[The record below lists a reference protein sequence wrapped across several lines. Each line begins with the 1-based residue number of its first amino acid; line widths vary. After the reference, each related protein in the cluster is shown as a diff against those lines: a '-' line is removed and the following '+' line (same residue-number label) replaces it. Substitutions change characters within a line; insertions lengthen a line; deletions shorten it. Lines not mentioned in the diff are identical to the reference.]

1 MMIVDLR
8 PVRLM
13 CSNAA
18 ARAGLRKRSCFLPM
32 ERHDEFG
39 FSVSISG
46 DYAAVGAWLDDE
58 NGDDAG
64 SAYLFKRR
72 GTSWAEEAKLTASDG
87 AADDQFAISVSISV
101 GYAVVGAVG
110 DGSGSAY
117 VYNVF
122 SASPTA
128 VVSLSPSPLNFGDV
142 QVGSSGQIVLSIS
155 NSGNTNLDVTNIT
168 SSNSQFTVASPTSFQ
183 VAAGASINKTV
194 TFTPSSEGL
203 KSGTLTISSNAS
215 NLPSSTVDLSGTG
228 IESTGDLQNPTVQI
242 NSSTST
248 SVPLG
253 GTATV
258 SVTATDNVGVI
269 IVELKWRRGGDEAYT
284 VTTMSSIGNNV
295 YESSITNITTEGVQW
310 FVDATDAS
318 ENFGTT
324 GEQNISAELSTTN
337 FSSSTISGSAY
348 PSGFP
353 SGVWRLISVPADL
366 TNSGINSV
374 LSELGASGPTTW
386 RIFRWVNGVFS
397 ESTGLFD
404 AGNAFWLQQRVFP
417 NGITI
422 KPGIGRTTANE
433 NFVKRLSAGWNL
445 VGNPFAYPVKW
456 TNTNLNIRAPI
467 TYSDATGYLPAE
479 SYMQP
484 WTGYWV
490 RNSSSTNQTLLIEPI
505 LHTGTVRNLGKS
517 VQIDPLENLETTRI
531 VENGG
536 WFVNISLTT
545 EIYGDQ
551 FNQIGAVENAEDG
564 YDSYDSHELP
574 RMGDYVNLYFPHED
588 WGENSANYTTD
599 MRNAQQQGYTWDFE
613 VKTNLSKED
622 MEIEIQNIEMVPAGM
637 EVVLIDLDYRIAQDI
652 RKSSLYNF
660 ISGTSEDP
668 KRFKLL
674 IGKSGYIGENNDGI
688 SIIPK
693 TYSLSQNFPNPF
705 NPTTTF
711 TYSLPEAAHVNIQ
724 IYNILGERVV
734 TLVNERTDAGSHV
747 VTWNAGNAATGI
759 YFYRIRAGNYND
771 VKKMLL
777 IK

>member
-1 MMIVDLR
+1 
-8 PVRLM
+8 
-13 CSNAA
+13 
-18 ARAGLRKRSCFLPM
+18 
-32 ERHDEFG
+32 
-39 FSVSISG
+39 
-46 DYAAVGAWLDDE
+46 
-58 NGDDAG
+58 
-64 SAYLFKRR
+64 
-72 GTSWAEEAKLTASDG
+72 
-87 AADDQFAISVSISV
+87 FAISVSISV
-101 GYAVVGAVG
+101 GYAVVGAWF

-117 VYNVF
+117 LYNVF

-155 NSGNTNLDVTNIT
+155 NSGNTNLVVSNIT

-203 KSGTLTISSNAS
+203 KSETLTISSNAS

-258 SVTATDNVGVI
+258 SVTATDNVGVSI
-269 IVELKWRRGGDEAYT
+269 AELNWRRGGDEAYT

-295 YESSITNITTEGVQW
+295 YESSITNITTKGVQW

-366 TNSGINSV
+366 TNSSISSV

-397 ESTGLFD
+397 ESTGSFNE
-404 AGNAFWLQQRVFP
+404 GNAFWLQQRVEGKF
-417 NGITI
+417 TI
-422 KPGIGRTTANE
+422 KPGAGKTTVSKD
-433 NFVKRLSAGWNL
+433 FTKSLSPGWNL
-445 VGNPFAYPVKW
+445 IGDPFAYPVKW
-456 TNTNLNIRAPI
+456 TNANTNIGGPI
-467 TYSDATGYLPAE
+467 TYTDASGYFPAE
-479 SYMQP
+479 SYLQP

-531 VENGG
+531 VESGG

-551 FNQIGAVENAEDG
+551 FNYIGAVENAKDG
-564 YDSYDSHELP
+564 YDKYDSRELP

-588 WGENSANYTTD
+588 WGQYSANYTSD
-599 MRNAQQQGYTWDFE
+599 MRSAQQQGYAWDFE
-613 VKTNLSKED
+613 VKTNLSKEEMQID
-622 MEIEIQNIEMVPAGM
+622 IQNIEMAPAGM

-652 RKSSLYNF
+652 RKSSIYNY

-674 IGKSGYIGENNDGI
+674 IGESGYIGENNDGI
-688 SIIPK
+688 SVIPN

-711 TYSLPEAAHVNIQ
+711 IYSLPEAVHVNIQ
-724 IYNILGERVV
+724 IFNILGERVA
-734 TLVNERTDAGSHV
+734 TLVNEQMNAGSHMIR
-747 VTWNAGNAATGI
+747 WNAGNIATGV
-759 YFYRIRAGNYND
+759 YFYRIRAGNYHA
-771 VKKMLL
+771 VKKMVF